1 MSSIKGLYHPNA
13 YLQRV
18 KNVTSG
24 LKARTKILCLL
35 DQQPFSAPALARSI
49 AMSYDT
55 VLYHLHLLEAEA
67 MVRRREFVSY
77 LDFNRLRQRR
87 LVDQAAALA
96 RGLLASWAPIRIFV
110 KSCLFKVDFNY
121 ICKEANQAI
130 TSANSFS
137 MASLSVP
144 LIASP
149 ALGLHQIAS

>member
-67 MVRRREFVSY
+67 MVRRRGVRPHIWI
-77 LDFNRLRQRR
+77 LTGLGQRR
-87 LVDQAAALA
+87 LVD
-96 RGLLASWAPIRIFV
+96 
-110 KSCLFKVDFNY
+110 
-121 ICKEANQAI
+121 
-130 TSANSFS
+130 
-137 MASLSVP
+137 
-144 LIASP
+144 
-149 ALGLHQIAS
+149 